1 MLQLSDGA
9 DAAGHRDRVRN
20 SRRIPAM
27 GLIASMPMDDWPAR
41 HAEVDI
47 GWAASIP
54 ARCTGQPGAA
64 AASTAPAGPA
74 SAATPTPRHHR
85 DHNELQRIREQPAL
99 AGRKVAEPEAM

>member
-1 MLQLSDGA
+1 VLQLSDRA
-9 DAAGHRDRVRN
+9 YAAGHRDRVRN
-20 SRRIPAM
+20 SRRIPAT
-27 GLIASMPMDDWPAR
+27 GLIASMPVGDWPER

-47 GWAASIP
+47 GWAATGP
-54 ARCTGQPGAA
+54 AGCTGQPAA

>member
-1 MLQLSDGA
+1 ME
-9 DAAGHRDRVRN
+9 
-20 SRRIPAM
+20 
-27 GLIASMPMDDWPAR
+27 LIASMPMDDRPER

-47 GWAASIP
+47 GWAATGP
-54 ARCTGQPGAA
+54 AGCTGQPAA

>member
-1 MLQLSDGA
+1 VLQLSDGA

-47 GWAASIP
+47 GWAGVHSRPLHRSAWRRRRQHR
-54 ARCTGQPGAA
+54 ARRARQRWDAHA
-64 AASTAPAGPA
+64 E
-74 SAATPTPRHHR
+74 TPS
-85 DHNELQRIREQPAL
+85 
-99 AGRKVAEPEAM
+99 